1 MKDNASGSMRVRWAR
16 LRLMIVGPLLGSP
29 PKTGELKA
37 AIGELSTRAWCH
49 PSTGQSVQF
58 SAKTIERWFY
68 AARQKQDPFA
78 ALARKVPRHTGTHRS
93 LSVAATEKIR
103 MLRREHPSWT
113 FKLVYDNLVV
123 LAQQDASLGNLP
135 SYPTVCRYMKQN
147 GLLRFHKRRHESK
160 PEFIARERRS
170 YEVSHVH
177 GLWHFD
183 FHDGRRNVLCASGE
197 WKQPHLLGFLDDYS
211 RLCCH
216 VQWYLHENTE
226 ALVHG
231 LCQALQKRGLPR
243 AVLSDNGS
251 AMTAAETTEGLE
263 RLGILQQLT
272 LPYSPE
278 QNAKQEVF
286 WAQTEGRLMAMLEN
300 ESSLTLELLNTATQA
315 WVEQEYHRRV
325 HSETGQT
332 PLERWLQGPSVGRD
346 CPSSDTLRHAFRTE
360 VSRKQRRSDGTVTC
374 EGVRYEIS
382 SRYRTLVQVTL
393 RVARWDLSCVELVDP
408 RTGTHLETLLPLDK
422 RKNADRRRRAL
433 TITEPGHPK
442 STPTPEGI
450 APLLR
455 RLMADY
461 AATGVPPAYI
471 PKDDTQP
478 SDPNPEEKS

>member
-1 MKDNASGSMRVRWAR
+1 MQDNPSGSMRVRWAR

-29 PKTGELKA
+29 PQSGELKA
-37 AIGELSTRAWCH
+37 AIGELSSRNWCH

-68 AARQKQDPFA
+68 KARSEPDPFA
-78 ALARKVPRHTGTHRS
+78 ALARKVPGHSGTHRS
-93 LSVAATEKIR
+93 LSVLATEKIR

-123 LAQQDASLGNLP
+123 LAEQDASFGNVP
-135 SYPTVCRYMKQN
+135 SYPTVCRYMTQN
-147 GLLRFHKRRHESK
+147 GLLRFCKRRHETK
-160 PEFIARERRS
+160 PEFVPRERRS
-170 YEVSHVH
+170 YEVTHVH

-197 WKQPHLLGFLDDYS
+197 WKQPHLLGILDDYS

-216 VQWYLHENTE
+216 AQWYLEENTE

-263 RLGILQQLT
+263 RLGILQHLT
-272 LPYSPE
+272 LPYCPE

-286 WAQTEGRLMAMLEN
+286 WAQVEGRLMAMLEN
-300 ESSLTLELLNTATQA
+300 EVSLTLELLNTATQA

-332 PLERWLQGPSVGRD
+332 PLERWLQGPNVGRD
-346 CPSSDTLRHAFRTE
+346 CPSSDALRHAFRTE
-360 VSRKQRRSDGTVTC
+360 VTRKQRRSDGTVTC

-393 RVARWDLSCVELVDP
+393 RVARWDLSSVEMVDP
-408 RTGTHLETLLPLDK
+408 RSGAHLETLVPLDK
-422 RKNADRRRRAL
+422 NKNADRRRRAL
-433 TITEPGHPK
+433 
-442 STPTPEGI
+442 STTATGELQPTPASDGI

-455 RLMADY
+455 QLMQDY
-461 AATGVPPAYI
+461 AATGVPPAYL
-471 PKDDTQP
+471 PKDDTKS
-478 SDPNPEEKS
+478 SDPNPEEKP

>member
-1 MKDNASGSMRVRWAR
+1 MNDKASGSMRVRWAR

-29 PKTGELKA
+29 PESGELKA
-37 AIGELSTRAWCH
+37 AIGELSSRSWTH
-49 PSTGQSVQF
+49 PSTGQPAQF

-68 AARQKQDPFA
+68 AARKQQDPFA
-78 ALARKVPRHTGTHRS
+78 ALARKVPRHAGTHRS
-93 LSVAATEKIR
+93 LSPTAIERIR

-123 LAQQDASLGNLP
+123 LAEQDASLGHLP

-160 PEFIARERRS
+160 AEFVPRERRS

-197 WKQPHLLGFLDDYS
+197 WKQPYLLGILDDYS

-216 VQWYLHENTE
+216 VQWYLEENTE

-251 AMTAAETTEGLE
+251 AMTAAETTQGLE
-263 RLGILQQLT
+263 RLGILQHLT
-272 LPYSPE
+272 LPYCPE

-286 WAQTEGRLMAMLEN
+286 WAQVEGRLMAMLEN

-315 WVEQEYHRRV
+315 WVEQEYHRRI
-325 HSETGQT
+325 HGETGQA
-332 PLERWLQGPSVGRD
+332 PLDRWLAGPSVGRD
-346 CPSSDTLRHAFRTE
+346 CPSSDALRHAFRTE

-393 RVARWDLSCVELVDP
+393 RVARWDLSSVELVDP
-408 RTGTHLETLLPLDK
+408 RTGAHLETLVPLDK
-422 RKNADRRRRAL
+422 KKNADRRRRAL
-433 TITEPGHPK
+433 PTAAPSAAQ
-442 STPTPEGI
+442 STFVSDGI

-461 AATGVPPAYI
+461 AATGVPPAYC
-471 PKDDTQP
+471 PKDDSKT
-478 SDPNPEEKS
+478 SDTHPEEQS

>member
-1 MKDNASGSMRVRWAR
+1 MQDNPSGSMRVRWAR
-16 LRLMIVGPLLGSP
+16 LRLMIVGPLLGAP
-29 PKTGELKA
+29 PESGDLKPAIAELA
-37 AIGELSTRAWCH
+37 GRSWCH

-68 AARQKQDPFA
+68 RARSQQDPFA
-78 ALARKVPRHTGTHRS
+78 ALARKVPRHTGTCRS
-93 LSVAATEKIR
+93 LTLGATDKIR

-113 FKLVYDNLVV
+113 FKLVYDNLLV
-123 LAQQDASLGNLP
+123 LAEQDASIGALP
-135 SYPTVCRYMKQN
+135 SYPTVCRYMKRH
-147 GLLRFHKRRHESK
+147 GLLRCHKRKHQSA
-160 PEFIARERRS
+160 PERVPRERRS
-170 YEVSHVH
+170 YEVTHVH
-177 GLWHFD
+177 ALWHFD

-197 WKQPHLLGFLDDYS
+197 WKQPHLLGILDDYS

-216 VQWYLHENTE
+216 VQWYLDESTE
-226 ALVHG
+226 SLVHG

-263 RLGILQQLT
+263 RLGILQHLT

-286 WAQTEGRLMAMLEN
+286 WAQVEGRLMAMLQN
-300 ESSLTLELLNTATQA
+300 EPSLTIELLNTATQA
-315 WVEQEYHRRV
+315 WVEQEYHRRI

-346 CPSSDTLRHAFRTE
+346 CPSSDALRQAFRAE
-360 VSRKQRRSDGTVTC
+360 VTRKQRRSDGTVTC
-374 EGVRYEIS
+374 EGVRFEIS
-382 SRYRTLVQVTL
+382 SRYRTLIQVAL
-393 RVARWDLSCVELVDP
+393 RVARWDLSSVDLVDP

-422 RKNADRRRRAL
+422 KKNADRRRRAL
-433 TITEPGHPK
+433 HAMAPDDCQPSADHQ
-442 STPTPEGI
+442 GI

-461 AATGVPPAYI
+461 AATGVPPAYL

-478 SDPNPEEKS
+478 PDSNPQDET

>member
-1 MKDNASGSMRVRWAR
+1 MKDNPGGSMRVRWAR
-16 LRLMIVGPLLGSP
+16 LRLMIVGPLLGAP
-29 PKTGELKA
+29 PESGDLKPAIAELA
-37 AIGELSTRAWCH
+37 ARSWCH
-49 PSTGQSVQF
+49 PSTGQAVRF

-68 AARQKQDPFA
+68 KARRESDPFA
-78 ALARKVPRHTGTHRS
+78 ALARKVPGHSGTHRS
-93 LSVAATEKIR
+93 LTVSAAEKIR

-113 FKLVYDNLVV
+113 FKLVYDNLVE
-123 LAQQDASLGNLP
+123 LQKQDPSLGNLP
-135 SYPTVCRYMKQN
+135 SYPTVCRYMRRH
-147 GLLRFHKRRHESK
+147 GLLRIAKRKHESTAGLV
-160 PEFIARERRS
+160 PRERRS

-177 GLWHFD
+177 ALWHFD
-183 FHDGRRNVLCASGE
+183 FHDGRRNVLCASGQ
-197 WKQPHLLGFLDDYS
+197 WKQPHLLGILDDYS

-216 VQWYLHENTE
+216 AQWYLDESTE
-226 ALVHG
+226 SLVHG

-272 LPYSPE
+272 LPYCPE

-286 WAQTEGRLMAMLEN
+286 WAQVEGRLMAMLEN
-300 ESSLTLELLNTATQA
+300 EVSLTLELLNTATQA

-332 PLERWLQGPSVGRD
+332 PLQRWLQGPTVGRD
-346 CPSSDTLRHAFRTE
+346 CPSSDALRHAFRTE
-360 VSRKQRRSDGTVTC
+360 VTRKQRRSDGTVTC

-393 RVARWDLSCVELVDP
+393 RVARWDLSSVQLVDP
-408 RTGTHLETLLPLDK
+408 RTGAHLETLLPLDK
-422 RKNADRRRRAL
+422 KKNADRRRRAL
-433 TITEPGHPK
+433 GETLPRHPQAV
-442 STPTPEGI
+442 PDGI

-461 AATGVPPAYI
+461 AATGVPPAYL
-471 PKDDTQP
+471 PKDDTDN
-478 SDPNPEEKS
+478 SDPNPEDKP